1 MDHPAPKDMARPTL
15 TTLPRELRDRI
26 FEFVLSSP
34 TGKIRLQDSFIRPLP
49 YFMAYEGYN
58 SRATINLS
66 FLRTCRLINDEC
78 KHRLWDYNTLD
89 LATQSR
95 AYSGLYFFK
104 GYLQSLKTQDS
115 AVKLHVR
122 HVSLD
127 VEFFH
132 EKYQPDVEM
141 EGVRAF
147 DTILRELANWSRE
160 GRLESICLRI
170 CHQYVWHKG
179 WGQTFFAH
187 DHLKELLNRRRMEEI
202 AKPETRPYQA
212 YLDVMKKTT
221 QEGGS
226 LSHIDRTIVIKT
238 GSPEFF
244 PRGGFPS
251 RSFVAENG
259 DPMDLLGDLNS
270 AWGGSLLVD
279 GVLSYQTGALVGP
292 VFEAGRKRKLLNGVY
307 GEDLY
312 YATDV
317 RVYRQATH
325 YANIYNLSLK
335 DVHDKMAESR
345 KFSAEVETLWRDWIE
360 SEEFDQSQDNWLS
373 WLSAIDEELP
383 VLPDPS
389 N

>member
-1 MDHPAPKDMARPTL
+1 MDNPAPKDMARTTL

-26 FEFVLSSP
+26 FEYVMSSP

-49 YFMAYEGYN
+49 QFWAYEGHN
-58 SRATINLS
+58 IRDTISLS

-78 KHRLWDYNTLD
+78 KNRLWDYNTLD
-89 LATQSR
+89 LATESR

-104 GYLQSLKTQDS
+104 GYLQSLNLQDS
-115 AVKLHVR
+115 AIKLHVR

-132 EKYQPDVEM
+132 EKYQPNAEM
-141 EGVRAF
+141 EGVKAF
-147 DTILRELANWSRE
+147 ESILQELANWSRE

-187 DHLKELLNRRRMEEI
+187 DHLKELLNRRHIEEFI
-202 AKPETRPYQA
+202 DPEPPNPYHG
-212 YLDVMKKTT
+212 YLDVMKRAS
-221 QEGGS
+221 QEGGF
-226 LSHIDRTIVIKT
+226 LSHVSSTIVIET

-251 RSFVAENG
+251 RCFLAENG
-259 DPMDLLGDLNS
+259 NPMDLLGDLNC

-279 GVLSYQTGALVGP
+279 GVLCYRNGALISP
-292 VFEAGRKRKLLNGVY
+292 VFEAGRNGVY
-307 GEDLY
+307 GKGLY
-312 YATDV
+312 YTTDV
-317 RVYRQATH
+317 RIYRQATH
-325 YANIYNLSLK
+325 YANIYNLSFEE
-335 DVHDKMAESR
+335 VNEKMAESR
-345 KFSAEVETLWRDWIE
+345 EFSIEVETLWRDCIE

-383 VLPDPS
+383 DLPDPS
-389 N
+389 S